1 MPILTLLRASVL
13 AIKTR
18 HQLEAEMPKHTGSA
32 QMSILISKHAARR
45 MAQRSISNRDA
56 EALLWYGDAAPAGRG
71 ASLLKIGENAA
82 RDLLQEGFRPTD
94 IDRLRRLQAI
104 LSSDGTVVT
113 LMHCYAR
120 PRRRG
125 QRLLGAT
132 A

>member
-1 MPILTLLRASVL
+1 
-13 AIKTR
+13 
-18 HQLEAEMPKHTGSA
+18 MPKHTGSA
-32 QMSILISKHAARR
+32 QVSNGFLISKHAARR
-45 MAQRSISNRDA
+45 MAQRSISSRDA
-56 EALLWYGDAAPAGRG
+56 QALLWYGDAAPAGRG
-71 ASLLKIGENAA
+71 ASLLKFGENAT

-125 QRLLGAT
+125 QRLLGAS